1 MEENKT
7 ILQYLSQRIRAEE
20 QYAQTLDSIM
30 ANDNKMDDI
39 FSRDMGASLK
49 QCYQVVRT
57 ESKSSAE
64 AHLSRATNLITTALD
79 PVERMAAK
87 YTKIIDNSKSV
98 MTTLLTQFDSQAR
111 IALDA
116 QQDYINKCKKVLT
129 NNPSYRPSHDIPVLL
144 GNKSWHRNDLVLILE
159 RLQQTHHPLLGQNI
173 LDEMMANYKNDTKN
187 EDAMLAC
194 QQLLTQEW
202 IVGATFSNPHITTFS
217 TSPDITY
224 TICSTS
230 SNAGSSMEDLSSTNS
245 TTSSSSVTTSLGFW
259 SRQRWTGSSLKP
271 SDSSFQLLCQN
282 MNMADLVYKNAVQKA
297 ESLRM
302 EVEENL
308 VRQAISMITKS
319 DNQRLIVLAF
329 LWPYSL
335 CILKK
340 WNALNWKEYRLSN
353 KV

>member
-7 ILQYLSQRIRAEE
+7 ILQYLSLRIRAEE
-20 QYAQTLDSIM
+20 QYAQTLDSIIDS
-30 ANDNKMDDI
+30 NNKMDDI

-87 YTKIIDNSKSV
+87 YTKIIDNSKSA
-98 MTTLLTQFDSQAR
+98 MTSLITQFDSQAR
-111 IALDA
+111 LALDA
-116 QQDYINKCKKVLT
+116 QQDYINKCKRVLT

-144 GNKSWHRNDLVLILE
+144 GNKTWHRDDLVLILE

-173 LDEMMANYKNDTKN
+173 LDEMMANYKDDTN
-187 EDAMLAC
+187 AGDALMAC

-202 IVGATFSNPHITTFS
+202 IVGTALCNAHITTFS

-230 SNAGSSMEDLSSTNS
+230 FNAGSSMDDLSSANS
-245 TTSSSSVTTSLGFW
+245 TTTTSSSLGFW
-259 SRQRWTGSSLKP
+259 SRQRWTAKP
-271 SDSSFQLLCQN
+271 SDSSLQQLCQD
-282 MNMADLVYKNAVQKA
+282 MNMADQVYKNAVQNV

-308 VRQAISMITKS
+308 VRQT
-319 DNQRLIVLAF
+319 NQHD
-329 LWPYSL
+329 YQ
-335 CILKK
+335 K
-340 WNALNWKEYRLSN
+340 
-353 KV
+353 